1 MEMPNVVTE
10 AHDEAKN
17 IRYEVVAY
25 RKLSREEVIFAIRH
39 ALSGMK
45 KKPKKNSTCR
55 LVTIIGHDE
64 P

>member
-1 MEMPNVVTE
+1 MEMPSVVTE
-10 AHDEAKN
+10 AYDEARN

-25 RKLSREEVIFAIRH
+25 RKLTDQEVVFAIRQ
-39 ALSGMK
+39 ALAGMK
-45 KKPKKNSTCR
+45 RKPKKNSTCR